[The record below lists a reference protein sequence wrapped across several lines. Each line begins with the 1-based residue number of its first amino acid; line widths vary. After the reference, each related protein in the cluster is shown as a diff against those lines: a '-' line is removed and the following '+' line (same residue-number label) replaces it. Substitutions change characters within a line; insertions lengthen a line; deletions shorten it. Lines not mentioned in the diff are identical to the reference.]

1 MIVSFKFKNYRSY
14 RDEAEFSLLAQPSEY
29 SQGAVTTIKLHDG
42 SSLRLLN
49 SAAIFGA
56 NASGKSS
63 VIYALSALS
72 DMVRESLSYN
82 QAHNIPLRIPY
93 GLDNKGH
100 ELSTDASIDFIV
112 NDKRYEYSL
121 SIDNRGII
129 NEELSLFNNNQ
140 FDLVFQKYLIKDG
153 EFGLKL
159 GPGWLS
165 STIEINDLML
175 LNNQLLLSWM
185 ATKEANGLQDVS
197 LYLANLMIQ
206 TPEYMLYGGAQLSKI
221 AEEFFDGCKSPLY
234 RRFTKLMQIADLGI
248 SDALFRRHDDSDFSF
263 PSSVPPETQ
272 KSFIEENRW
281 EFNLIHKMDNNKD
294 RCLLPLSLESEGT
307 KALFKIAPYIL
318 YALDNGKFLAY
329 DEISTAIHPSL
340 FRFLVNLFHNPKS
353 NPKGAQLVFTTHDA
367 SVADHNTMR
376 ADQIW
381 FAEKTNGNSELF
393 SAQDFEDVSINVP
406 FEKWYRSGRFGALP
420 KFGSI
425 DYIFD

>member
-1 MIVSFKFKNYRSY
+1 
-14 RDEAEFSLLAQPSEY
+14 
-29 SQGAVTTIKLHDG
+29 
-42 SSLRLLN
+42 
-49 SAAIFGA
+49 
-56 NASGKSS
+56 
-63 VIYALSALS
+63 
-72 DMVRESLSYN
+72 
-82 QAHNIPLRIPY
+82 
-93 GLDNKGH
+93 
-100 ELSTDASIDFIV
+100 
-112 NDKRYEYSL
+112 
-121 SIDNRGII
+121 
-129 NEELSLFNNNQ
+129 
-140 FDLVFQKYLIKDG
+140 
-153 EFGLKL
+153 
-159 GPGWLS
+159 
-165 STIEINDLML
+165 
-175 LNNQLLLSWM
+175 
-185 ATKEANGLQDVS
+185 
-197 LYLANLMIQ
+197 
-206 TPEYMLYGGAQLSKI
+206 
-221 AEEFFDGCKSPLY
+221 
-234 RRFTKLMQIADLGI
+234 
-248 SDALFRRHDDSDFSF
+248 
-263 PSSVPPETQ
+263 
-272 KSFIEENRW
+272 
-281 EFNLIHKMDNNKD
+281 MDNNKD